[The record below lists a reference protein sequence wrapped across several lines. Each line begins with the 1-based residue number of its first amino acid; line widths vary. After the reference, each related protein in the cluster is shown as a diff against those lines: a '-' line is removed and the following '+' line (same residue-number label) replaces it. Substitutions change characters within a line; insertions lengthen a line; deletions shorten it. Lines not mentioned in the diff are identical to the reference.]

1 MHDWRIRVGREKSVT
16 KNYMYNMAYQILI
29 LITPLITTPY
39 VSRTLG
45 AGPIGRYSY
54 TQSIV
59 TYFIL
64 VGTVG
69 IAMYGEREIAYM
81 QDDDERR
88 SKTFWEIIILR
99 AITVSIALA
108 VFCAV
113 FVTHGKNRLLYA
125 IQIVDIVANMLDIS
139 WFFQGMEDFKRIVM
153 RNMLVKI
160 VCVAM
165 IFIFV
170 KQPSDLPLY
179 VVCYSLSLLLG
190 NISLWF
196 YLPKYLTK
204 VSIAKLKIF
213 SHLVPAFILFIP
225 QIATQVYTVLD
236 KTMLGKLA
244 TSNAMVQV
252 GYYEQSQ
259 KIVKLLLTIITSLGT
274 VMLPR
279 MASIYAKKDTKLLND
294 YMDKSFRYTY
304 MIGFPLM
311 LGLIAVSQHFVPVFY
326 GAGYEPVG
334 GILIY
339 ISPIIIFIGLSNVI
353 GTQYQIPTNK
363 QRDYTLSVVVGAVVN
378 FTLNLLLIP
387 YIGYMGAVL
396 ATDIAELVVLYV
408 HFYCVRKDINV
419 KKSIICCRNYML
431 SAIIMF
437 ISCVLVTF
445 VDIESHIITLAMQIV
460 VGGVVYF
467 GMLFAIK
474 DELLM
479 MIIKKVLKR

>member
-1 MHDWRIRVGREKSVT
+1 MGREKSVA
-16 KNYMYNMAYQILI
+16 KNYMYNMVYQILI

-81 QDDDERR
+81 QDDRERR
-88 SKTFWEIIILR
+88 SRTFWEIIILR

-108 VFCAV
+108 VFCAI
-113 FVTHGKNRLLYA
+113 FVTEGKNRILYA

-153 RNMLVKI
+153 RNMFVKI

-179 VVCYSLSLLLG
+179 VVCYSLSLFLG
-190 NISLWF
+190 NVSLWF
-196 YLPKYLTK
+196 YLPSYLVK
-204 VSIAKLKIF
+204 VGVKSLKVF
-213 SHLVPAFILFIP
+213 SHFMPAFILFIP

-244 TSNAMVQV
+244 VNNAMVQV

-279 MASIYAKKDTKLLND
+279 MASIYAKKDTKLLNE

-326 GAGYEPVG
+326 GSGYEPVG
-334 GILIY
+334 SILIY

-363 QRDYTLSVVVGAVVN
+363 QRDYTLSVVVGAITN

-387 YIGYMGAVL
+387 HMGYMGAVL
-396 ATDIAELVVLYV
+396 ATDIAELIVLYV
-408 HFYCVRKDINV
+408 HFYCVRKDINI
-419 KKSIICCRNYML
+419 KKSLLCCKNYL
-431 SAIIMF
+431 ISAIIMF
-437 ISCVLVTF
+437 ISCVLISF
-445 VDIESHIITLAMQIV
+445 VNIESHIIMLTIQIII
-460 VGGVVYF
+460 GVIVYF
-467 GMLFAIK
+467 GMLFVFK
-474 DELLM
+474 DELLR
-479 MIIKKVLKR
+479 MIMNKLLKR

>member
-1 MHDWRIRVGREKSVT
+1 MPMHDWRIRVGREKSVT

-196 YLPKYLTK
+196 YLPK
-204 VSIAKLKIF
+204 
-213 SHLVPAFILFIP
+213 
-225 QIATQVYTVLD
+225 
-236 KTMLGKLA
+236 
-244 TSNAMVQV
+244 
-252 GYYEQSQ
+252 
-259 KIVKLLLTIITSLGT
+259 
-274 VMLPR
+274 
-279 MASIYAKKDTKLLND
+279 
-294 YMDKSFRYTY
+294 
-304 MIGFPLM
+304 
-311 LGLIAVSQHFVPVFY
+311 
-326 GAGYEPVG
+326 
-334 GILIY
+334 
-339 ISPIIIFIGLSNVI
+339 
-353 GTQYQIPTNK
+353 
-363 QRDYTLSVVVGAVVN
+363 
-378 FTLNLLLIP
+378 
-387 YIGYMGAVL
+387 
-396 ATDIAELVVLYV
+396 
-408 HFYCVRKDINV
+408 
-419 KKSIICCRNYML
+419 
-431 SAIIMF
+431 
-437 ISCVLVTF
+437 
-445 VDIESHIITLAMQIV
+445 
-460 VGGVVYF
+460 
-467 GMLFAIK
+467 
-474 DELLM
+474 
-479 MIIKKVLKR
+479 

>member
-1 MHDWRIRVGREKSVT
+1 MGREKSVA
-16 KNYMYNMAYQILI
+16 KNYMYNMVYQILI

-64 VGTVG
+64 IGTVG

-81 QDDDERR
+81 QDDREERSR
-88 SKTFWEIIILR
+88 TFWEIIILR

-108 VFCAV
+108 VFCAI
-113 FVTHGKNRLLYA
+113 FVTGGKNRILYA

-153 RNMLVKI
+153 RNMFVKI

-179 VVCYSLSLLLG
+179 VVCYSLSLFLG
-190 NISLWF
+190 NVSLWF
-196 YLPKYLTK
+196 YLPSYLVK
-204 VSIAKLKIF
+204 VGVKSLKVF
-213 SHLVPAFILFIP
+213 SHFMPAFILFIP

-236 KTMLGKLA
+236 KTMLGKFA
-244 TSNAMVQV
+244 VNNAMVQV

-279 MASIYAKKDTKLLND
+279 MASIYAKKDTKLLNE

-326 GAGYEPVG
+326 GSGYEPVG
-334 GILIY
+334 SILIY

-363 QRDYTLSVVVGAVVN
+363 QRDYTLSVVVGAITN

-387 YIGYMGAVL
+387 HMGYMGAVL
-396 ATDIAELVVLYV
+396 ATDIAELIVLYV
-408 HFYCVRKDINV
+408 HFYCVRKDINI
-419 KKSIICCRNYML
+419 KKSLLCCRNYL
-431 SAIIMF
+431 ISAIIMF
-437 ISCVLVTF
+437 ISCVLISF
-445 VDIESHIITLAMQIV
+445 VNIESHIIMLTIQIII
-460 VGGVVYF
+460 GVIVYF
-467 GMLFAIK
+467 GMLFIFK
-474 DELLM
+474 DELLR
-479 MIIKKVLKR
+479 MIMNKLLKR